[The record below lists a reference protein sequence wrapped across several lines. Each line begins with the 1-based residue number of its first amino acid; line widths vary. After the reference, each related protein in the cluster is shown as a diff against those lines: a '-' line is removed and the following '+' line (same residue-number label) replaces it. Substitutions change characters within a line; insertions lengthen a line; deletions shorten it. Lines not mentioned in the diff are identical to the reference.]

1 MSKFLEDIFGA
12 DWRTTIWGSIMLIAL
27 AINQTPTII
36 DFLPDAAEAWVRG
49 ISGIL
54 VVASGLKFVSEA
66 KDKEPNNKNQI
77 TNSKKIS

>member
-1 MSKFLEDIFGA
+1 MSKFLEEIFGA

-36 DFLPDAAEAWVRG
+36 DFLPDAAETWIRG

-54 VVASGLKFVSEA
+54 VVASGFKFVSET
-66 KDKEPNNKNQI
+66 KDKESNNK
-77 TNSKKIS
+77 

>member
-1 MSKFLEDIFGA
+1 MSKFLEEIFGA

-36 DFLPDAAEAWVRG
+36 DFLPDAAETWIRG

-54 VVASGLKFVSEA
+54 VIASGLKFVSET
-66 KDKEPNNKNQI
+66 KDKESNNK
-77 TNSKKIS
+77 